1 MAGGMP
7 AMAISG
13 MVQSSYLDSWANL
26 AALAIM
32 MSLPVVVMFL
42 AWQKVLTDRLLVGTL
57 QD

>member
-1 MAGGMP
+1 
-7 AMAISG
+7 MAISG